1 MTETVLMMMM
11 IYGTLMDDW
20 LSVKQRQYQ
29 IYERESS
36 SYKQA
41 KITTQ
46 INPCI
51 LSVPHPE
58 LSGYI
63 TTLSVCN
70 TP

>member
-1 MTETVLMMMM
+1 
-11 IYGTLMDDW
+11 MDDW

-51 LSVPHPE
+51 LSVPVFSSVQCE
-58 LSGYI
+58 LTELELGHFLLSDII
-63 TTLSVCN
+63 TFVFTKSK
-70 TP
+70 